1 MGRLSDFCSEDGVST
16 GGTKVKFRW
25 KLVIFTMLIV
35 SFSFGFGGM
44 LLIQYSYDATL
55 KQEKKA
61 ARNSY
66 EMVLRMLKEID
77 EMDDTYQNQTFASV
91 LKRLSNQRMLG
102 DSSVRLL
109 KKKDGTVQWKQPLY
123 CNRKNENFRE
133 RWCFKHHMI
142 FQKYIQQGISS

>member
-1 MGRLSDFCSEDGVST
+1 M
-16 GGTKVKFRW
+16 KFRW

-44 LLIQYSYDATL
+44 LLIQYSYHATL

-61 ARNSY
+61 AKNSY

-91 LKRLSNQRMLG
+91 LKRLGSQRMLE

-109 KKKDGTVQWKQPLY
+109 KEKDGVVQWKQPLY

-133 RWCFKHHMI
+133 SNGSSKKGRSGC
-142 FQKYIQQGISS
+142 ISNQR